1 MQHILRGL
9 DYLHKNGIVH
19 RDLKVG
25 NSMTGLQL
33 TLVQP
38 ENILIEITDGKITAL
53 KIMDFGLSKIVTASR
68 LLSTACGTP
77 LYIGNFLPTL
87 AITTLPARCVHAEV
101 PVRVHSALNLTTAAP
116 EVLECQPYDSK
127 EDVWAAGVICY
138 MLYEPKATFA
148 ALS

>member
-1 MQHILRGL
+1 
-9 DYLHKNGIVH
+9 
-19 RDLKVG
+19 
-25 NSMTGLQL
+25 
-33 TLVQP
+33 
-38 ENILIEITDGKITAL
+38 
-53 KIMDFGLSKIVTASR
+53 MDFGLSKIVTASR

-127 EDVWAAGVICY
+127 VDVWAAGVICY